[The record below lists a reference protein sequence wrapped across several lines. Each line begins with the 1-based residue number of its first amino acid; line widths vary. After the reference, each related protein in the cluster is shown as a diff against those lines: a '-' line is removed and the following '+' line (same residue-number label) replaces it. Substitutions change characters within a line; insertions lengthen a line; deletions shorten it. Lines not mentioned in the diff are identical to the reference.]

1 MPDRM
6 KKTYLSVVIP
16 VFNEEKNLAKL
27 VERVSSTLDAWGKTW
42 ELILVDD
49 GSRDKSR
56 ILLAQLQKKKPSRLR
71 VILLNR
77 NYGQHMAIIAGFEQV
92 RGEVVVTLD
101 ADLQNPPEEIPK
113 LVAAYEKGHDSIG
126 GVRQNRRDTF
136 FRRYASRL
144 INQLR
149 EWITDI
155 KMEDHG
161 CMLRAYSRPVVQAI
175 VSSSERHTFIPA
187 LAHRFASNP
196 AEVPVGHAERQAGV
210 SQYNFLKLLRLN
222 FDLITGFTLVP
233 LHIFTFVGF
242 MSCLM
247 SLGLVGVLLFR
258 RFIYPGTAEVEGVF
272 TLFAILFFFI
282 SVVIAGVGLIGEY
295 VGRIYQVVQQRPR
308 FIVEKILEKKG

>member
-1 MPDRM
+1 M

-16 VFNEEKNLAKL
+16 VFNEEKNLTKL
-27 VERVSSTLDAWGKTW
+27 VERVSKTLDAGGKSW

-56 ILLAQLQKKKPSRLR
+56 ALLAQLQKKKPSRLR

-92 RGEVVVTLD
+92 RGEVIVTLD

-113 LVAAYEKGHDSIG
+113 LLAAYEKGYDSIG

-144 INQLR
+144 INRMR

-175 VSSSERHTFIPA
+175 VSSNERHPFIPA

-196 AEVPVGHAERQAGV
+196 VEIPVGHAERQAGV
-210 SQYNFLKLLRLN
+210 SQYNLLKLLRLN

-233 LHIFTFVGF
+233 LHVFTFVGF
-242 MSCLM
+242 FSCMM

-258 RFIYPGTAEVEGVF
+258 RFIYPGAAEVEGVF
-272 TLFAILFFFI
+272 TLFAILFFLI
-282 SVVIAGVGLIGEY
+282 SVVIAGIGLIGEY

-308 FIVEKILEKKG
+308 FIVEKILEKRG